1 MSVVMSFSIYA
12 VRMASDI
19 PVQSECVPKMGLFI
33 LLSSIFNFLVMIWFI
48 VLNMFKSKEYLPKLL
63 NLLADCLQKIICLCF
78 QHKKD
83 RQTLVVSSKV
93 KDTSE
98 LQLKANS
105 EIEVKCRFCSNK
117 SKNVEM
123 NDKTEMKKILDSQF
137 ELLNKLFF
145 ILFFLITIIL
155 NVSIWCNS

>member
-1 MSVVMSFSIYA
+1 MSFSIYA
-12 VRMASDI
+12 VRMANDI

-63 NLLADCLQKIICLCF
+63 NLLVDCLQKIICLCF
-78 QHKKD
+78 HKNKKD

-93 KDTSE
+93 TDSSE

-117 SKNVEM
+117 TKNVEI
-123 NDKTEMKKILDSQF
+123 NDKTEMKKIIDSKF

-145 ILFFLITIIL
+145 ILFFLITIIF
-155 NVSIWCNS
+155 NFSIWCNS